1 MKDKAY
7 GIVRNRNYDRYHREL
22 ASMAY
27 TFIDKIKGSDVN
39 VNEQLAKKLHKPVIK
54 KIKRRDFYTRFK
66 DNIWGVRLFSK

>member
-22 ASMAY
+22 GSMAY
-27 TFIDKIKGSDVN
+27 TFIDKIKGSEVN

-66 DNIWGVRLFSK
+66 DNIWAVMLFSK